1 MSEITD
7 NLALPY
13 LLPSQAQKHVTHNE
27 ALQLIDAVTQLTIV
41 SEALAAPDNPAE
53 GTCYLIAAGATGPWS
68 GKDGRLAFRQD
79 GAWIYILPRDGWR
92 AYFLAASEMRVFA
105 GGAWND
111 IVPPAP
117 ANLPLLGLNATADA
131 QNRLAVS
138 SPASLFNHEGHGHQ
152 IKVNKASAADTASLL
167 FQSNWSG
174 RAEMGLAGNDEFA
187 IKVSGD
193 GAVWETAL
201 AIAAGGIV
209 KTPARPVTRA
219 ALAAATVTPGN
230 NTRTGFNA
238 MPVQQGGFSLGAAV
252 PSGSGN
258 RLTVPASG
266 LYLLILSV
274 STVTSSAYGARLE
287 ANGSTLLAA
296 VAGPATTVAARQT
309 AFGLAQLSA
318 GDWLSI
324 LHTGTA
330 QYKFGAGETEISA
343 ILL

>member
-1 MSEITD
+1 MSDMTV

-13 LLPSQAQKHVTHNE
+13 ILPSQAQKHVTHNE
-27 ALQLIDAVTQLTIV
+27 ALQLIDAITQLTIAAET
-41 SEALAAPDNPAE
+41 SAAPEDPPE
-53 GTCYLIAAGATGPWS
+53 GCCYLIASGAAGIWS

-92 AYFLAASEMRVFA
+92 AYFAAAAEFRIFA
-105 GGAWND
+105 AGVWND
-111 IVPPAP
+111 LLPPPAS
-117 ANLPLLGLNATADA
+117 LPLLGLNASADA
-131 QNRLAVS
+131 QNRLAVA

-152 IKVNKASAADTASLL
+152 VKVNKASAAETASLL

-193 GAVWETAL
+193 GAAWETAL

-209 KTPARPVTRA
+209 KTPARPVARA
-219 ALAAATVTPGN
+219 ALAAATSTPGN
-230 NTRTGFNA
+230 NSRTGFNTLH
-238 MPVQQGGFSLGAAV
+238 VQQGGFSLGAAV

-258 RLTVPASG
+258 RLMVPASG

-287 ANGSTLLAA
+287 ANGSTALAA
-296 VAGPATTVAARQT
+296 IAGPSTTVASRQT
-309 AFGLAQLSA
+309 AFGLAQLVA